1 MKAKFVQ
8 AHMKVAKIYADLSYA
23 KRKKV
28 GAVIVKDDR
37 ILSIG
42 YNGMPADWDN
52 CCEETVFQFER
63 KQPLSPVLATKP
75 EVLHAETNAIAKL
88 AASTE
93 SGKDAALFIYPYS
106 PCMECAKLIY
116 QSGISEIYFTE
127 KYQNED
133 GLNFLK
139 KTGVKVYQVYGLDDQ
154 HLAGPPRRLLWNRTN
169 DC

>member
-1 MKAKFVQ
+1 MKDKFVQ

-28 GAVIVKDDR
+28 GAVIVRDDR

-42 YNGMPADWDN
+42 YKGTPSGWDN
-52 CCEETVFQFER
+52 NCEDSVLWHKG
-63 KQPLSPVLATKP
+63 KQLASPMLVTKP

-93 SGKDAALFIYPYS
+93 SGKGDSLFIYPCS

-116 QSGISEIYFTE
+116 QSGINEVYFTE
-127 KYQNED
+127 KYQDED
-133 GLNFLK
+133 GVDFLK
-139 KTGVKVYQVYGLDDQ
+139 KAGVKVFQIDIHYDNS
-154 HLAGPPRRLLWNRTN
+154 AR
-169 DC
+169 

>member
-1 MKAKFVQ
+1 MPLRMKDKFVQ
-8 AHMKVAKIYADLSYA
+8 AHMKVAKVYADLSYA

-42 YNGMPADWDN
+42 YNGTPANWDN
-52 CCEETVFQFER
+52 CCEETVLWREDAWH
-63 KQPLSPVLATKP
+63 PVLVTKP

-93 SGKDAALFIYPYS
+93 SGKDATLFIYPYS

-116 QSGISEIYFTE
+116 QSGITEVFFTEIYHSE
-127 KYQNED
+127 ND
-133 GLNFLK
+133 GLDFLK
-139 KTGVKVYQVYGLDDQ
+139 KVGVKVHQISI
-154 HLAGPPRRLLWNRTN
+154 
-169 DC
+169 

>member
-1 MKAKFVQ
+1 MKDKFVQ

-28 GAVIVKDDR
+28 GAVIVRDDR

-42 YNGMPADWDN
+42 YNGTPAGWDN
-52 CCEETVFQFER
+52 RCEDSVLWHKE
-63 KQPLSPVLATKP
+63 KQLPGVLLVTKP

-93 SGKDAALFIYPYS
+93 SGKGASLFIYPYS

-116 QSGISEIYFTE
+116 QSGINEVYFTE
-127 KYQNED
+127 KYQDED
-133 GLNFLK
+133 GLDFLK
-139 KTGVKVYQVYGLDDQ
+139 KAGVKVFQIGIQY
-154 HLAGPPRRLLWNRTN
+154 A
-169 DC
+169 

>member
-1 MKAKFVQ
+1 MKDRFVQ

-28 GAVIVKDDR
+28 GAVIVRNDR

-42 YNGMPADWDN
+42 YNGTPSGWDN
-52 CCEETVFQFER
+52 SCEESVLWYKG
-63 KQPLSPVLATKP
+63 KQLLSPMFVTKP
-75 EVLHAETNAIAKL
+75 EVIHAETNAIAKL

-116 QSGISEIYFTE
+116 QSGINEVFFTEIY
-127 KYQNED
+127 QQDDD
-133 GLNFLK
+133 GLDFLQK
-139 KTGVKVYQVYGLDDQ
+139 VGVEVYQI
-154 HLAGPPRRLLWNRTN
+154 AI
-169 DC
+169 

>member
-1 MKAKFVQ
+1 MKDKFVQ
-8 AHMKVAKIYADLSYA
+8 AHMKVARIYADLSYA

-42 YNGMPADWDN
+42 YNGTPSGWDN
-52 CCEETVFQFER
+52 CCEETVLWHKG
-63 KQPLSPVLATKP
+63 KQLQIPMLVTKP

-93 SGKDAALFIYPYS
+93 SGKGATLFIYPCS

-116 QSGISEIYFTE
+116 QSGISEVYFTE

-133 GLNFLK
+133 GLDFLK
-139 KTGVKVYQVYGLDDQ
+139 KVGMKVYHIHGLDDHQ
-154 HLAGPPRRLLWNRTN
+154 QLEYRIN
-169 DC
+169 D

>member
-1 MKAKFVQ
+1 MKDKFVQ
-8 AHMKVAKIYADLSYA
+8 AHMKVARIYADLSYA
-23 KRKKV
+23 ERKKV

-52 CCEETVFQFER
+52 CCEKTLWHYEGGH
-63 KQPLSPVLATKP
+63 PLPLRPVLVTKP

-93 SGKDAALFIYPYS
+93 SGKDATLFIYPYS

-116 QSGISEIYFTE
+116 QSGISEVYFTE

-139 KTGVKVYQVYGLDDQ
+139 KAGVKVYQVYGLDDH
-154 HLAGPPRRLLWNRTN
+154 HLAGSPRRLLAQN
-169 DC
+169 